1 MPEYNFFSFSQPLG
15 LVDLNVDGNKMDKNE
30 DCLKENRKN
39 LVNPIVPVA
48 QFQAFKVYEDKS
60 YDERMVHIEE
70 KLRQK
75 LKPSNSII
83 QVYKGTSEDKRFYTK
98 TEVAEMERKK
108 IEEDAAK
115 GIFHTKSPVIDGLL
129 TMSIKKSIDDSSN
142 LVESVLKPS
151 KSNKDIFFEMEE
163 YRDDI
168 YRYLLEHEVS

>member
-1 MPEYNFFSFSQPLG
+1 
-15 LVDLNVDGNKMDKNE
+15 
-30 DCLKENRKN
+30 
-39 LVNPIVPVA
+39 
-48 QFQAFKVYEDKS
+48 
-60 YDERMVHIEE
+60 MVHIEE

-115 GIFHTKSPVIDGLL
+115 GIFHSKPPVIDSPQV
-129 TMSIKKSIDDSSN
+129 MSIEKSFDDSLN
-142 LVESVLKPS
+142 FVESVLKPS
-151 KSNKDIFFEMEE
+151 KSNKDIFFEVEE

-168 YRYLLEHEVS
+168 YRYLLEHEVSQF